1 MNTSRLFTCFL
12 LSFILACQNPFPVN
26 GKTFLAKMKG
36 NDDAGK
42 YLYAGGVQ
50 LLQRSTIFILMLY
63 ILPEVDDV
71 DELSEAA
78 TNNLELPKQKDEQE
92 GIYII
97 EKRVEKLNPRHHYD
111 FNNWKG
117 CKETFFPFFT
127 KFSKFNQ
134 NRPTKYK
141 YF

>member
-1 MNTSRLFTCFL
+1 MNTSRLFTCFAL
-12 LSFILACQNPFPVN
+12 FSILAYQNPIPVN

-42 YLYAGGVQ
+42 YLYAGGVR

-78 TNNLELPKQKDEQE
+78 TNNVELLKQKDEQE
-92 GIYII
+92 GISII
-97 EKRVEKLNPRHHYD
+97 EKRVEKLNPRHHYN

-117 CKETFFPFFT
+117 RKQKLFYLLH
-127 KFSKFNQ
+127 KVLKVLS
-134 NRPTKYK
+134 
-141 YF
+141 